1 MLFSAHSTEFEFI
14 YLSTLHCE
22 MGRKGKSCVVQ
33 LEGPLR
39 PYTRQQ
45 WAGTEHF
52 QKKYTDTFNV
62 MGHYAHFSERNSYT
76 ILTQNVDLT
85 DEGHRSIFSWG
96 LFL

>member
-1 MLFSAHSTEFEFI
+1 MQYTTSASFFFTESKPRIYDRFEFEFEFEFI

-45 WAGTEHF
+45 WAGTEEHF
-52 QKKYTDTFNV
+52 Q
-62 MGHYAHFSERNSYT
+62 
-76 ILTQNVDLT
+76 
-85 DEGHRSIFSWG
+85 
-96 LFL
+96 